1 MNFNKEEYKL
11 RLIDNLI
18 KENLKVFGAISI
30 EGPKWCGK
38 TWTASNHSKSAV
50 YLNDPADDFNSKKLA
65 EMNVNLILKDEYPEL
80 IDEWQEV
87 PEIWDAVRYK
97 CDEDKKK
104 GKYILT
110 GSATPVSDKIMHSG
124 AGRIER
130 MKMYTMSLFESGNST
145 GDVSLK
151 ELFNN
156 NVKDKVIK
164 RTELKELAEYI
175 VKGGWPETVNVSE
188 ENARLITKSYWKA
201 VLNKDIVQIDGV
213 KRDKRKM
220 EMLLRSLARNETS
233 NCTNSVL
240 EKDICEGNDDMG
252 ICRNTV
258 ADYLDVLCK
267 LHLIENQNSFMYK
280 VRSKSN
286 VGKNPKRHLIDP
298 SLGCA
303 MLNISSEKLINDLN
317 IFGLYFEALCERDL
331 RIYAETIEGSL
342 FHYRDNNTGLEI
354 DSIIEIADGEY
365 GALEIKLGANMI
377 DEAVENLNK
386 FYAMAEVKP
395 KFMAVVCG
403 IGIDAVVRR
412 KDGIYVF
419 PITALKN

>member
-1 MNFNKEEYKL
+1 MHN
-11 RLIDNLI
+11 RL
-18 KENLKVFGAISI
+18 K
-30 EGPKWCGK
+30 
-38 TWTASNHSKSAV
+38 
-50 YLNDPADDFNSKKLA
+50 
-65 EMNVNLILKDEYPEL
+65 
-80 IDEWQEV
+80 
-87 PEIWDAVRYK
+87 
-97 CDEDKKK
+97 
-104 GKYILT
+104 
-110 GSATPVSDKIMHSG
+110 
-124 AGRIER
+124 
-130 MKMYTMSLFESGNST
+130 
-145 GDVSLK
+145 
-151 ELFNN
+151 
-156 NVKDKVIK
+156 
-164 RTELKELAEYI
+164 
-175 VKGGWPETVNVSE
+175 
-188 ENARLITKSYWKA
+188 
-201 VLNKDIVQIDGV
+201 
-213 KRDKRKM
+213 
-220 EMLLRSLARNETS
+220 
-233 NCTNSVL
+233 
-240 EKDICEGNDDMG
+240 KDICEGNNDMG